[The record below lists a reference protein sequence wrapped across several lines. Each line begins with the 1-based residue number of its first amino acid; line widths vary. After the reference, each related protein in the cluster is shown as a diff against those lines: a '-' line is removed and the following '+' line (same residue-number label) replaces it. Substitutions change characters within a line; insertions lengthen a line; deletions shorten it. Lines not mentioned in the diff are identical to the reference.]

1 MTKTSKIKLVVTSA
15 LVLGA
20 VATIGGTY
28 AALTLTGG
36 NKEVNVGSGIDIS
49 DVVIQNNVVNLA
61 ASVKDGDLDV
71 DGFEAEADNNIG
83 QVDGDVKNDR
93 TFSLDLSVTGNP
105 ESWASVKVTVDISD
119 QPYLTLTNKTI
130 TVAKDSLDP
139 AWAKEGEDEG
149 IETVMKCTLP
159 ITLEWK
165 SPYQDGFLKWVNTER
180 ADGTGAWD
188 AMEDFKAK
196 IDAMT
201 ITCKVEVLLASGA
214 GA

>member
-36 NKEVNVGSGIDIS
+36 NTTQDVNDGIDIGE
-49 DVVIQNNVVNLA
+49 VVIQNNVVNLA
-61 ASVKDGDLDV
+61 AAVKDGNLDV
-71 DGFEAEADNNIG
+71 DGYEEEADNNIG
-83 QVDGDVKNDR
+83 KVDGDVINDR

-105 ESWASVKVTVDISD
+105 ESWTSVIVTVAINDET
-119 QPYLTLTNKTI
+119 YLTLSNKTI
-130 TVAKDSLDP
+130 TVAQDSDNP
-139 AWAKEGEDEG
+139 AWSIASGTGVD
-149 IETVMKCTLP
+149 TVKTYTLP

-165 SPYQDGFLKWVNTER
+165 SPYEGGFLKWVNTTYP
-180 ADGTGAWD
+180 DGTGAWE

-196 IDAMT
+196 IDATT
-201 ITCKVEVLLASGA
+201 ITCTVEVLLASGA

>member
-28 AALTLTGG
+28 AALTLSGG
-36 NKEVNVGSGIDIS
+36 NKTQDVNDGINIS

-61 ASVKDGDLDV
+61 ASVKDGVLDV
-71 DGFEAEADNNIG
+71 DGYEALTDNDIG
-83 QVDGDVKNDR
+83 QVDGDKQNDR

-105 ESWASVKVTVDISD
+105 DSWTSVTVTVKISD

-130 TVAKDSLDP
+130 TVAQDSDNP
-139 AWAKEGEDEG
+139 AWSIASGTGVDTKM
-149 IETVMKCTLP
+149 TCTLP
-159 ITLEWK
+159 ITLDWAT
-165 SPYQDGFLKWVNTER
+165 PYEGGFLKWVNTKHE
-180 ADGTGAWD
+180 DGTGAWE
-188 AMEDFKAK
+188 AMEAFKTA
-196 IDAMT
+196 IDATT
-201 ITCKVEVLLASGA
+201 ITCTVEVLLASGA

>member
-36 NKEVNVGSGIDIS
+36 NKNVNVDSGIDIS

-61 ASVKDGDLDV
+61 ATVSDGELDV
-71 DGFEAEADNNIG
+71 DGYEDLTDNNSG
-83 QVDGDVKNDR
+83 QVDGDLKNDR
-93 TFSLDLSVTGNP
+93 VFSLNLSVTGNP
-105 ESWASVKVTVDISD
+105 ESWASVTVKVTISD
-119 QPYLTLTNKTI
+119 KTYLTLPNETI
-130 TVAKDSLDP
+130 KVDKGSLDP
-139 AWAKEGEDEG
+139 AWDKAGDG
-149 IETVMKCTLP
+149 VDTVMTCTLP
-159 ITLEWK
+159 ITLEWA
-165 SPYQDGFLKWVNTER
+165 SPYEGGFLKWVNTNH

-188 AMEDFKAK
+188 AMEAFKAA
-196 IDAMT
+196 IDATT
-201 ITCKVEVLLASGA
+201 ITCTVEVQLASGA

>member
-36 NKEVNVGSGIDIS
+36 NKKVDVDSGIDIS

-61 ASVKDGDLDV
+61 ASVNDGTLHV
-71 DGFEAEADNNIG
+71 DGYELDTDDDTG
-83 QVDGDVKNDR
+83 KVVGSTQNDR
-93 TFSLDLSVTGNP
+93 EFSLDLSVTGNP
-105 ESWASVKVTVDISD
+105 ESWASVTVKVAISNET
-119 QPYLTLTNKTI
+119 YLTLTNKTI
-130 TVAKDSLDP
+130 TVAKDSDDP
-139 AWAKEGEDEG
+139 AWAKEGEGEG

-159 ITLEWK
+159 ITLEWASK
-165 SPYQDGFLKWVNTER
+165 YEGGFLKWVNTTYP
-180 ADGTGAWD
+180 DGTGAWD
-188 AMEDFKAK
+188 AMEDFKAA
-196 IDAMT
+196 IDATT
-201 ITCKVEVLLASGA
+201 ITCTVEVQLASGA

>member
-36 NKEVNVGSGIDIS
+36 NKEVNVDSGIDIGE
-49 DVVIQNNVVNLA
+49 VVIQNNVVNLA
-61 ASVKDGDLDV
+61 ASVKDGVLDV
-71 DGFEAEADNNIG
+71 DGYEAETDNNIG
-83 QVDGDVKNDR
+83 QVDGDKQNDR

-105 ESWASVKVTVDISD
+105 ESWASVTVTVDISD
-119 QPYLTLTNKTI
+119 KTYLTLTNPAI
-130 TVAKDSLDP
+130 TVAKESLDP
-139 AWAKEGEDEG
+139 AWVKEGTGVD
-149 IETVMKCTLP
+149 TVMKCTLP
-159 ITLEWK
+159 IELEWA
-165 SPYQDGFLKWVNTER
+165 SDYEGGFLKWVNTEH
-180 ADGTGAWD
+180 ANGTGAWK

-196 IDAMT
+196 IDATT
-201 ITCKVEVLLASGA
+201 ITCTVTVQLASGA

>member
-36 NKEVNVGSGIDIS
+36 NKDVNVDSGIDIS

-61 ASVKDGDLDV
+61 ATVSDGELDV
-71 DGFEAEADNNIG
+71 DGYEDLTDNDTG
-83 QVDGDVKNDR
+83 KVDGDKLNDR
-93 TFSLDLSVTGNP
+93 TFALDLSVTGNP
-105 ESWASVKVTVDISD
+105 ESWASVTVTVTISE
-119 QPYLTLTNKTI
+119 QPYLTLPNKTI

-139 AWAKEGEDEG
+139 VWAKEGDG
-149 IETVMKCTLP
+149 VGVDTVMTCTLP
-159 ITLEWK
+159 ITLKWA
-165 SPYQDGFLKWVNTER
+165 SPYEDGFLKWVNTNHAE
-180 ADGTGAWD
+180 GTGAWK
-188 AMEDFKAK
+188 AMQDFQAA
-196 IDAMT
+196 IDATT
-201 ITCKVEVLLASGA
+201 ITCTVEVQLASGA

>member
-36 NKEVNVGSGIDIS
+36 NKEVHVDSGIDIS

-61 ASVKDGDLDV
+61 ASVKDRELYV
-71 DGFEAEADNNIG
+71 DGYEEEADNNIG
-83 QVDGDVKNDR
+83 KVDGDVKNDR

-105 ESWASVKVTVDISD
+105 ESWTSVTVEVAISNVT
-119 QPYLTLTNKTI
+119 YLTLTNKTI
-130 TVAKDSLDP
+130 TVEKDSLDP
-139 AWAKEGEDEG
+139 AWSTEGEG
-149 IETVMKCTLP
+149 IETVMTCTLP
-159 ITLEWK
+159 ITLEWATT
-165 SPYQDGFLKWVNTER
+165 YAGGFLKWVNTTYP
-180 ADGTGAWD
+180 DGEGAWE
-188 AMEDFKAK
+188 AMEAFQTA
-196 IDAMT
+196 IDATT
-201 ITCKVEVLLASGA
+201 ITCAVEVQLASGA

>member
-36 NKEVNVGSGIDIS
+36 NKKQDVNDGIDI
-49 DVVIQNNVVNLA
+49 DEVVIQNNVVNLA
-61 ASVKDGDLDV
+61 ASVKDGVLDV
-71 DGFEAEADNNIG
+71 DGYEAEADNNIG
-83 QVDGDVKNDR
+83 KVDGDKQNDR

-105 ESWASVKVTVDISD
+105 ESWTSVTVTVKISD
-119 QPYLTLTNKTI
+119 QPYLTLTDNPI
-130 TVAKDSLDP
+130 TVAQTSGTP
-139 AWAKEGEDEG
+139 TWSTSGTG
-149 IETVMKCTLP
+149 VNTVKSCNLP

-165 SPYQDGFLKWVNTER
+165 SPYQDGFLKWVNTEH
-180 ADGTGAWD
+180 ADGTDAWD
-188 AMEDFKAK
+188 AMEDFKAA

-201 ITCKVEVLLASGA
+201 ITCTVEVQLASGA

>member
-36 NKEVNVGSGIDIS
+36 NKTQNVNDGIDIGE
-49 DVVIQNNVVNLA
+49 VVIQNNVVNLA
-61 ASVKDGDLDV
+61 ASVKDGKLDV
-71 DGFEAEADNNIG
+71 DGYEEEADNNIG
-83 QVDGDVKNDR
+83 KVDGDGVNDR

-105 ESWASVKVTVDISD
+105 ESWASVKVTVAISKET
-119 QPYLTLTNKTI
+119 YLTLTNKEI
-130 TVAKDSLDP
+130 TVAQDSLDP
-139 AWAKEGEDEG
+139 AWVTEGTGVD
-149 IETVMKCTLP
+149 TVKTCTLP
-159 ITLEWK
+159 ITLDWA
-165 SPYQDGFLKWVNTER
+165 SPYEGGFLKWVNTNHEN
-180 ADGTGAWD
+180 GTGAWE
-188 AMEDFKAK
+188 AMEAFKTA

-201 ITCKVEVLLASGA
+201 ITCTVEVLLASGA